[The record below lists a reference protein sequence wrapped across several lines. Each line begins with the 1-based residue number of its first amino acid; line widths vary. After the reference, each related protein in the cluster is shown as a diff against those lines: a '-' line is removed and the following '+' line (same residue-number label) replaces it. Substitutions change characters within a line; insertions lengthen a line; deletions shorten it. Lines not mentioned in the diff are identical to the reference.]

1 MHVVFLFFFY
11 QCLFIDFF
19 LVSTDCPV
27 EVEDLNKLAQMH
39 DPSKEDT
46 VDYALFIAC
55 KKFISKVCTNCFFRI
70 RY

>member
-1 MHVVFLFFFY
+1 MYFFFSFSISV
-11 QCLFIDFF
+11 CLLIFF

-55 KKFISKVCTNCFFRI
+55 KKFISKVYTNCCFRI
-70 RY
+70 IY

>member
-1 MHVVFLFFFY
+1 MYFFFSFSISVY
-11 QCLFIDFF
+11 LLIFF

-55 KKFISKVCTNCFFRI
+55 KKFISKVYTNCCFRI
-70 RY
+70 IY